1 MKLRREKCRKG
12 VVEMIDDEKQNTND
26 ELIEASE
33 PEPIKEEFTE
43 PVADAPVEDYS
54 DKVEQIAPKRTYRT
68 GTKIA
73 AFIFF
78 VITLGVFIVYEIF
91 AYEFLFNIFAKG
103 PDAKDFGEAMGA
115 IFGGIFGLIMTF
127 IFGAAQLPENIIS
140 IILFARLRGRSDKNW
155 ENVLFTVMFAL
166 SIVLLAVMILTFA
179 LFFIMTASN

>member
-1 MKLRREKCRKG
+1 
-12 VVEMIDDEKQNTND
+12 MIDDEKQNTND

-33 PEPIKEEFTE
+33 PEPIK
-43 PVADAPVEDYS
+43 DYS

-78 VITLGVFIVYEIF
+78 VITLGVFIFYEIF

-103 PDAKDFGEAMGA
+103 PDAKDFGEAVGA